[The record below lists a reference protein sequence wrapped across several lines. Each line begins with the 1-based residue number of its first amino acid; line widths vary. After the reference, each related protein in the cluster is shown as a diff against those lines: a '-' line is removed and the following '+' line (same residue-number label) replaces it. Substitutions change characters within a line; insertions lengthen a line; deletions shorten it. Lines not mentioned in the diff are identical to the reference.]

1 MQKLSSEGGACHS
14 NMMIRS
20 RAIPVVAGGEHTSD
34 SRRSGRGEEEKVTIN
49 YINYGQK
56 FAGK

>member
-1 MQKLSSEGGACHS
+1 
-14 NMMIRS
+14 MMIRS
-20 RAIPVVAGGEHTSD
+20 RAIPVVAGDEHTSD